1 MASFF
6 LLLRRMHKLGSDLK
20 DVQSGQGLILIM
32 ARLKILAFLILAELD
47 LKVCRSGYLG
57 LFIMF

>member
-1 MASFF
+1 
-6 LLLRRMHKLGSDLK
+6 MHKLGSDLK